1 MLIQEGILI
10 SVFFAALLSLIV
22 ADRIFKSQ
30 CKVATPQTFTN
41 RTPKISKAD
50 LETGEKIVQE
60 QQQVMVTK
68 KNTAYDFQ
76 LRYQSH
82 KSVPAKVLFVLA
94 WINYTFSFAFN
105 EGYESY
111 LDASV
116 AKWNG
121 NDELTCVIPGAFVL
135 ANYSFFLVMG
145 SGSLV
150 MCFFVASGLYKITHL
165 LSLQC
170 CPVVI
175 TAVKKKFR
183 KIPRDFSNYGNEFDF
198 ECDSEPI
205 CWE

>member
-30 CKVATPQTFTN
+30 CKIATPQTFTN

-50 LETGEKIVQE
+50 LETGEKTVQE

-94 WINYTFSFAFN
+94 WAPAAISCNFTMD
-105 EGYESY
+105 GQ
-111 LDASV
+111 
-116 AKWNG
+116 
-121 NDELTCVIPGAFVL
+121 
-135 ANYSFFLVMG
+135 
-145 SGSLV
+145 
-150 MCFFVASGLYKITHL
+150 TH
-165 LSLQC
+165 
-170 CPVVI
+170 VVPS
-175 TAVKKKFR
+175 KQFR
-183 KIPRDFSNYGNEFDF
+183 
-198 ECDSEPI
+198 
-205 CWE
+205 